1 MWLRDLSRRF
11 GLQLF
16 SVFSVLSVVRKTL
29 RVAGYDGARHFG
41 QKIIIIYIHSK
52 NHHFPKS
59 LPSFQNQIC
68 NTMGKK
74 TLTSLA
80 ALFALFMI
88 SCFPFAATGAK
99 PQPQSFVNY
108 LIPKTEG
115 WYYTGDNASG
125 DSYVFENA
133 SLTTAIH
140 IKKEPTLCE
149 NSQEFNKVILTY
161 IQSLAKNQE
170 FAEQRKTA
178 APYPFMGQKF
188 GHMVIVK
195 SRTTN
200 QRRFVLNHLVGTNM
214 YHIEVTANGNA
225 MTPPDDAMAFI
236 AQITAGSGQGMPP
249 SPEAIPQKATAAA
262 TQGQSGTTTRTAA
275 ATTRES
281 VSNVAGRS
289 QTQTAASNARQSTD
303 TPQGYRAGTTDAANR
318 ERAAAASQESAAA
331 TNKAQGTA
339 ENTQPQSS
347 TAPGQAQGA
356 TGTAVPAPQ
365 ASSGQSVKA
374 PADVPFTPGQIAK
387 GDIPMVKFSAT
398 DPCAQAGNDKAMPW
412 NQSGNAKIDLPKGV
426 TAIVP
431 PVVPN
436 LQHLSEFSF
445 NSAVSAAFE
454 AMRLVYG
461 PMPDDEARKFE
472 AAWAPLFDFPT
483 QEIIDYLN
491 KLNPLVS
498 QFLACRESYI
508 RVLNDLHM
516 VMFDASIAIEDDSQV
531 AWEAAMAEAA
541 LYTST
546 LTPLEATMKKIASQ
560 IEGLGNPP
568 DPNQAKCEARQR
580 YNRFFSGEYPFEGE
594 WAGDNGEEFLL
605 KVGHTYPDG
614 KVLVYWFPISWLN
627 EMEAKGYDITTMGMQ
642 NTEDGGLGI
651 IPGLFDLLKVMEE
664 IEPGFWV
671 SYHWAFDRTMFVYR
685 PDNDVMQ
692 VVKYHPPSNWSSQR
706 TLEKYTARKT
716 REPREPIPLVRSS
729 DGTINNW
736 QDLVKLLPA
745 DNWGGNK
752 LRGYNQIKSENFLT
766 DIEFAL
772 FDKQDK
778 NEEFNR
784 KKQEI
789 ENDKDLTQ
797 AQKQQMISELE
808 DEYSDIIV
816 RSASG
821 KTAATA
827 PAPAAEATPKE
838 GIPSAAEAEKVA
850 RQEAIAFH
858 SEMVDV
864 IKHNMERDIAERNE
878 VRQQLASAK
887 TPEEAKRIADRLKE
901 FDLRIIHH
909 QSNMQAEQDLVD
921 SHKTGELV
929 HTRTVFDDYAHNQ
942 FIDNIRENAAR
953 MDATRRIAERINRQI
968 DLLPEEMR
976 AEARDRAYKMLDGE
990 TVGSGDIEKARKV
1003 AMAITNQVQGYA
1015 GYDNAMA
1022 KEAEIDSEVN
1032 EFYAQMAIVAVGAV
1046 FVGVG
1051 SSALAEAY
1059 GAQSAA
1065 AIYGTKA
1072 LGAIYG
1078 GTTGAIAGGP
1088 KEGVTS
1094 AVSYWSPYG
1103 YAATQFVDG
1112 FQRAGLIP
1120 DADVR
1125 TKMWQG
1131 AKQAGTAWAMGKA
1144 FELGAGVVAKGSQK
1158 VFGSDNRLFK
1168 PVVKTP
1174 SQRSKEILDG
1184 LRTQG
1189 KHLNAADEVAT
1200 FSKLESQLAILKRD
1214 PVANGAR
1221 IAQMEKELNQLAAGL
1236 NMNYYTKWNL
1246 KYKADALT
1254 RSKYDRRVQQNY
1266 SEMTPGMKNR
1276 LDQQGYNMEGI
1287 EFVQFR
1293 NANSGGTS
1301 SMDLDLVPVRAG
1313 TRNEPAFTVNGQKMV
1328 MKKDG
1333 TMVTLE
1339 QFTDD
1344 AQKAMNAEY
1353 RRITGLDAHASEMNL
1368 VTSVHKEAFSTTKL
1382 LDKDV
1387 DFSTLSPDEIASIG
1401 KVLEVKMDGI
1411 NKNIMLTNT
1420 TKMQAKCRE
1429 SSKEIE
1435 NMLLR
1440 KLRSDLQQAPAGS
1453 PQQKQAAADIKYWE
1467 DMLQRF
1473 KTIGTDETNP
1483 AKIMELNREIMRETG
1498 GRDVNGV
1505 INDLITRFK

>member
-1 MWLRDLSRRF
+1 MVN
-11 GLQLF
+11 LF
-16 SVFSVLSVVRKTL
+16 L
-29 RVAGYDGARHFG
+29 
-41 QKIIIIYIHSK
+41 
-52 NHHFPKS
+52 KS
-59 LPSFQNQIC
+59 LPSLHNQIC
-68 NTMGKK
+68 NTMGQK
-74 TLTSLA
+74 TLLTLTAGFAFIVSFSLSLA
-80 ALFALFMI
+80 
-88 SCFPFAATGAK
+88 SSGAN

-108 LIPKTEG
+108 LVPKTDG
-115 WYYTGDNASG
+115 WYYTGDNPSG
-125 DSYVFENA
+125 DSYIFENG
-133 SLTTAIH
+133 SQTTAIH
-140 IKKEPTLCE
+140 LKKEPTLCE
-149 NSQEFNKVILTY
+149 NSQEFNKAILLY
-161 IQSLAKNQE
+161 IQSLTKNQE

-178 APYPFMGQKF
+178 APYPFLGQKF
-188 GHMVIVK
+188 GHMVTVK

-214 YHIEVTANGNA
+214 YHIEVTGNGNA
-225 MTPPDDAMAFI
+225 MVPPDDAMAFI

-249 SPEAIPQKATAAA
+249 SPEVIPQQATAAA
-262 TQGQSGTTTRTAA
+262 SQGQSGTTTRTAA
-275 ATTRES
+275 TTTRES
-281 VSNVAGRS
+281 ANTARESANNVAGRS
-289 QTQTAASNARQSTD
+289 QVQTATPNTRQGAD

-318 ERAAAASQESAAA
+318 ERAAAASRESAAA
-331 TNKAQGTA
+331 ANKAQGVA
-339 ENTQPQSS
+339 ENTAGQS
-347 TAPGQAQGA
+347 TASSGQTQGA
-356 TGTAVPAPQ
+356 TGSAAPAQQ
-365 ASSGQSVKA
+365 AATGQPGKA
-374 PADVPFTPGQIAK
+374 PSDIPFTAGQVDK
-387 GDIPMVKFSAT
+387 GNMPMVKFSAT
-398 DPCAQAGNDKAMPW
+398 DPCAPAANNKEMPW
-412 NQSGNAKIDLPKGV
+412 GQSSAAKIDLPKGV

-436 LQHLSEFSF
+436 LQQLSVFSF

-472 AAWAPLFDFPT
+472 SAWAPLFDFPT
-483 QEIIDYLN
+483 QEIIDYIN
-491 KLNPLVS
+491 KLNPMVS

-516 VMFDASIAIEDDSQV
+516 VMFDASIAIEDDSQL

-546 LTPLEATMKKIASQ
+546 LTPLEASMKKLASQ
-560 IEGLGNPP
+560 IESLGNPP
-568 DPNQAKCEARQR
+568 DPNQAKCEAQRRYRKFFEGPGPEGCWSGYQDNIFLSDGQYDMFQGENNEEKLGLVHNPKNVFIFKVNVNGAEKYYSIRICLDCNLGMTDSRGNVAAGPYSDSFIRENMMGTDTYTGTWIDGARQGQESQHMR
-580 YNRFFSGEYPFEGE
+580 KFEYPDIPEFDKISDDRIHRWIEICNKNKNTLQVGDFHEMIQEKAFALRFFATCLQWTAENKWQQFEYPDDS
-594 WAGDNGEEFLL
+594 WML
-605 KVGHTYPDG
+605 PDD
-614 KVLVYWFPISWLN
+614 VLV
-627 EMEAKGYDITTMGMQ
+627 
-642 NTEDGGLGI
+642 
-651 IPGLFDLLKVMEE
+651 
-664 IEPGFWV
+664 
-671 SYHWAFDRTMFVYR
+671 AFNR
-685 PDNDVMQ
+685 DVMAGVEKQ
-692 VVKYHPPSNWSSQR
+692 KEQPKTQPVAQQPVVPDAKSKE
-706 TLEKYTARKT
+706 T
-716 REPREPIPLVRSS
+716 
-729 DGTINNW
+729 G
-736 QDLVKLLPA
+736 DL
-745 DNWGGNK
+745 
-752 LRGYNQIKSENFLT
+752 
-766 DIEFAL
+766 
-772 FDKQDK
+772 
-778 NEEFNR
+778 
-784 KKQEI
+784 
-789 ENDKDLTQ
+789 
-797 AQKQQMISELE
+797 
-808 DEYSDIIV
+808 
-816 RSASG
+816 
-821 KTAATA
+821 
-827 PAPAAEATPKE
+827 
-838 GIPSAAEAEKVA
+838 AEAEKQA

-858 SEMVDV
+858 SEMIDV
-864 IKHNMERDIAERNE
+864 IKHNLERDMAERNE
-878 VRQQLASAK
+878 VRQQLATAK
-887 TPEEAKRIADRLKE
+887 TPAEAKNIVDRLKA
-901 FDLRIIHH
+901 FDMRIIGH

-929 HTRTVFDDYAHNQ
+929 HTRTVFDDYAHTT

-1003 AMAITNQVQGYA
+1003 AQAITNQVQGYA

-1032 EFYAQMAIVAVGAV
+1032 EFYAQMGIMAAGAV
-1046 FVGVG
+1046 FVGLG
-1051 SSALAEAY
+1051 SAALAETY
-1059 GAQSAA
+1059 GATSAA

-1112 FQRAGLIP
+1112 FQQAGLNP
-1120 DADVR
+1120 DADTRSKV
-1125 TKMWQG
+1125 WQG
-1131 AKQAGTAWAMGKA
+1131 AKQAGTAWVMGKA

-1158 VFGSDNRLFK
+1158 VFGGDSRLFK
-1168 PVVKTP
+1168 PIVQTP
-1174 SQRSKEILDG
+1174 SQRSKAILDG
-1184 LRTQG
+1184 IRTQS
-1189 KHLNAADEVAT
+1189 KNLNAADEVAT
-1200 FSKLESQLAILKRD
+1200 FSKLESELAILKRD
-1214 PVANGAR
+1214 PVANGTR
-1221 IAQMEKELNQLAAGL
+1221 IAQMEKELNQLAGGL

-1266 SEMTPGMKNR
+1266 AEMTPGMKSR
-1276 LDQQGYNMEGI
+1276 LDQQGYKMDGI

-1301 SMDLDLVPVRAG
+1301 SMDLDLVPVRVG
-1313 TRNEPAFTVNGQKMV
+1313 TRNEPAFTVNGRKMV

-1333 TMVTLE
+1333 SMVTLE

-1353 RRITGLDAHASEMNL
+1353 RRITGLSAPASEMNL

-1387 DFSTLSPDEIASIG
+1387 DFSTLTPDEIASVA

-1411 NKNIMLTNT
+1411 NKNVMLTNT

-1440 KLRSDLQQAPAGS
+1440 KLRSDLQNAPAGS
-1453 PQQKQAAADIKYWE
+1453 PQQKQATADIKYWE

-1505 INDLITRFK
+1505 INDLMTRFK

>member
-1 MWLRDLSRRF
+1 
-11 GLQLF
+11 
-16 SVFSVLSVVRKTL
+16 
-29 RVAGYDGARHFG
+29 
-41 QKIIIIYIHSK
+41 
-52 NHHFPKS
+52 
-59 LPSFQNQIC
+59 
-68 NTMGKK
+68 MGKK
-74 TLTSLA
+74 TLLTLA
-80 ALFALFMI
+80 AGFALFVM
-88 SCFPFAATGAK
+88 FTLPFAANGAK

-108 LIPKTEG
+108 LVPKTDG

-125 DSYVFENA
+125 DSYIFENA
-133 SLTTAIH
+133 SQNTAIH

-149 NSQEFNKVILTY
+149 NSQEFNRVILHY

-178 APYPFMGQKF
+178 APYPFLGQKF

-195 SRTTN
+195 SRATN

-214 YHIEVTANGNA
+214 YHIEVTGNA
-225 MTPPDDAMAFI
+225 NAMVPPEDAMAFI
-236 AQITAGSGQGMPP
+236 GQITAGTGQGTPP
-249 SPEAIPQKATAAA
+249 SPEAIPQQATAAA
-262 TQGQSGTTTRTAA
+262 SQGQSGTTTHT
-275 ATTRES
+275 TGTVTRES
-281 VSNVAGRS
+281 ATTARESATVAGRS
-289 QTQTAASNARQSTD
+289 QVQTATPNARQGAD

-318 ERAAAASQESAAA
+318 EREAAASRERAAAASE
-331 TNKAQGTA
+331 AQGATG
-339 ENTQPQSS
+339 N
-347 TAPGQAQGA
+347 APGQSTAASGQTQGA
-356 TGTAVPAPQ
+356 TGTAAPAQ
-365 ASSGQSVKA
+365 KASSGSGVQA
-374 PADVPFTPGQIAK
+374 PADVSFAPGEVAK

-398 DPCAQAGNDKAMPW
+398 DPCAPAGNVKGMPW
-412 NQSGNAKIDLPKGV
+412 DPSTNKTKMEMPKGV

-436 LQHLSEFSF
+436 LQQLSEFSF

-461 PMPDDEARKFE
+461 PMPDDEAKKFE

-483 QEIIDYLN
+483 QDIIDYIN
-491 KLNPLVS
+491 QLNPLVS

-531 AWEAAMAEAA
+531 AWEGAMAEAA

-546 LTPLEATMKKIASQ
+546 LTPLDATMKKLASQ
-560 IEGLGNPP
+560 IEALGNPP
-568 DPNQAKCEARQR
+568 DPTQAKCEARQR
-580 YNRFFSGEYPFEGE
+580 YNRFFGGDYPFEGE
-594 WAGDNGEEFLL
+594 WAGDDGEEFLL

-627 EMEAKGYDITTMGMQ
+627 EMEAEGYDINEMGMQ
-642 NTEDGGLGI
+642 NNDKGGLGI
-651 IPGLFDLLKVMEE
+651 LPGLYDLLKVMEE
-664 IEPGFWV
+664 IEPGMWV
-671 SYHWAFDRTMFVYR
+671 SYHWTFDRTMFIYQ

-716 REPREPIPLVRSS
+716 REPREPIPLLRSS

-736 QDLVKLLPA
+736 DDLVKLLPA

-752 LRGYNQIKSENFLT
+752 LNGYNRIKNENFLA
-766 DIEFAL
+766 DIETAL
-772 FDKQDK
+772 YDKQDK
-778 NEEFNR
+778 NAEFNQ
-784 KKQEI
+784 KKLEI
-789 ENDKDLTQ
+789 ENNKDLTQ
-797 AQKQQMISELE
+797 AQKDQAISELE

-816 RSASG
+816 KSASG
-821 KTAATA
+821 QTAAAA
-827 PAPAAEATPKE
+827 PAPAPAEASSNE
-838 GIPSAAEAEKVA
+838 GIPSAAEAEKLA

-864 IKHNMERDIAERNE
+864 IKHNMERDLAERNE
-878 VRQQLASAK
+878 VRKELAKAT
-887 TPEEAKRIADRLKE
+887 TPAEAKRIADRLKE
-901 FDLRIIHH
+901 FDMRIIHH

-1003 AMAITNQVQGYA
+1003 AMAITGQVQGYA

-1032 EFYAQMAIVAVGAV
+1032 EFYAQMGIMAVGAV
-1046 FVGVG
+1046 FVGLG

-1059 GAQSAA
+1059 GAQTAA

-1072 LGAIYG
+1072 LGAVYG
-1078 GTTGAIAGGP
+1078 GVTGHLAGGP

-1103 YAATQFVDG
+1103 FAATQFVDG
-1112 FQRAGLIP
+1112 YQRAGLNP
-1120 DADVR
+1120 DADTRSKV
-1125 TKMWQG
+1125 WQG

-1158 VFGSDNRLFK
+1158 YFGNESRLFK

-1174 SQRSKEILDG
+1174 SQRSKEIHDG

-1214 PVANGAR
+1214 PVANGTR
-1221 IAQMEKELNQLAAGL
+1221 IAQMEKELNQLAGGL

-1266 SEMTPGMKNR
+1266 AEMTPGMKSR
-1276 LDQQGYNMEGI
+1276 LDQQGYKMDGI

-1333 TMVTLE
+1333 SMVTLE

-1353 RRITGLDAHASEMNL
+1353 RRITGLSAPASEMNL
-1368 VTSVHKEAFSTTKL
+1368 VTSVHKEAFSTAKL
-1382 LDKDV
+1382 LDHDV
-1387 DFSTLSPDEIASIG
+1387 DFSTFTREEVASIG
-1401 KVLEVKMDGI
+1401 KVLEVKMEGI
-1411 NKNIMLTNT
+1411 NKNQMLTNT

-1453 PQQKQAAADIKYWE
+1453 PQQKQAQADIKYWE
-1467 DMLQRF
+1467 DMLARF

-1483 AKIMELNREIMRETG
+1483 SRIMELNREIMRETG
-1498 GRDVNGV
+1498 GRDVNAV
-1505 INDLITRFK
+1505 INDLVTRFK

>member
-1 MWLRDLSRRF
+1 
-11 GLQLF
+11 
-16 SVFSVLSVVRKTL
+16 
-29 RVAGYDGARHFG
+29 
-41 QKIIIIYIHSK
+41 
-52 NHHFPKS
+52 
-59 LPSFQNQIC
+59 
-68 NTMGKK
+68 MGKK

-80 ALFALFMI
+80 AMFALI
-88 SCFPFAATGAK
+88 VSLSLSIAAAGAY

-108 LIPKTEG
+108 LIPKTDG

-125 DSYVFENA
+125 DSYLFENA
-133 SLTTAIH
+133 SQTTAIH

-149 NSQEFNKVILTY
+149 NSQEFNKAILLY
-161 IQSLAKNQE
+161 IQSLTKNQE

-178 APYPFMGQKF
+178 APYPFLGQKF
-188 GHMVIVK
+188 GHMITVK
-195 SRTTN
+195 SRTNN

-214 YHIEVTANGNA
+214 YHIEVTGNDNA
-225 MTPPDDAMAFI
+225 MVPPDNAMAFI

-249 SPEAIPQKATAAA
+249 SPEAIPQQATAAA
-262 TQGQSGTTTRTAA
+262 AQNQSATGTARNTGTTTRES
-275 ATTRES
+275 ATSARES
-281 VSNVAGRS
+281 ANNVAGRS
-289 QTQTAASNARQSTD
+289 QVQTATPNTRQSSD

-318 ERAAAASQESAAA
+318 ERAEAANRERAAAA
-331 TNKAQGTA
+331 NKAQGVA
-339 ENTQPQSS
+339 GN
-347 TAPGQAQGA
+347 APGQSATSSGQTQGA
-356 TGTAVPAPQ
+356 TGSTAPAQQ
-365 ASSGQSVKA
+365 ATSGQAGKA
-374 PADVPFTPGQIAK
+374 PTDIPFTAGKVDK
-387 GDIPMVKFSAT
+387 GNMPMVKFSAT
-398 DPCAQAGNDKAMPW
+398 DPCAPVANDKEMPW
-412 NQSGNAKIDLPKGV
+412 GQSSAAKIDLPTGV

-436 LQHLSEFSF
+436 LQQLSEFSF

-483 QEIIDYLN
+483 QEIIDYIN
-491 KLNPLVS
+491 KLNPMVS

-541 LYTST
+541 FYTSA

-560 IEGLGNPP
+560 IEALGNPP

-580 YNRFFSGEYPFEGE
+580 YNRFFSGDYPFEGE
-594 WAGDNGEEFLL
+594 WLGDDGDEFLL
-605 KVGHTYPDG
+605 KVGYTYPDG

-627 EMEAKGYDITTMGMQ
+627 EMEAKGYDITEVGMQ
-642 NTEDGGLGI
+642 NTDDGGLGI
-651 IPGLFDLLKVMEE
+651 IPGLFDLLKVLEE
-664 IEPGFWV
+664 IAPGVWAG
-671 SYHWAFDRTMFVYR
+671 YHWAFDRTMFVYR
-685 PDNDVMQ
+685 PDNDMMQ
-692 VVKYHPPSNWSSQR
+692 VNKFHPPSGWSPAR
-706 TLEKYTARKT
+706 TLENYTARKT
-716 REPREPIPLVRSS
+716 RDAREPIPVIPSK
-729 DGTINNW
+729 DGTIRSWN
-736 QDLVKLLPA
+736 DLVKLLPQ
-745 DNWGGNK
+745 DNWAGNK
-752 LRGYNQIKSENFLT
+752 IRNYEQQKQEYFLT
-766 DIEFAL
+766 DLEAAL
-772 FDKQDK
+772 YDKQDK

-789 ENDKDLTQ
+789 EKNKDLTQ
-797 AQKQQMISELE
+797 AQKDQAITELE
-808 DEYSDIIV
+808 DEYADTIIK
-816 RSASG
+816 SAPG
-821 KTAATA
+821 NPAAATPPPVA
-827 PAPAAEATPKE
+827 SATPKE
-838 GIPSAAEAEKVA
+838 GTPADTDAETQA

-858 SEMVDV
+858 TEMMGV
-864 IKHNMERDIAERNE
+864 IKHNLDRDLAERAE
-878 VRQQLASAK
+878 VSKQLANAA
-887 TPEEAKRIADRLKE
+887 TPEEAKRIYDRLKE

-909 QSNMQAEQDLVD
+909 QSNMQSEQDLVD

-929 HTRTVFDDYAHNQ
+929 HTRTAFDDYAHNQ

-976 AEARDRAYKMLDGE
+976 ADARDRAYKMLDGE
-990 TVGSGDIEKARKV
+990 TVGSGDIEKARRV
-1003 AMAITNQVQGYA
+1003 AQAITNQVQGYA

-1032 EFYAQMAIVAVGAV
+1032 EFYAQMGIVAAGAV
-1046 FVGVG
+1046 FVGLG
-1051 SSALAEAY
+1051 SSALVEAY

-1072 LGAIYG
+1072 LGAVYG
-1078 GTTGAIAGGP
+1078 GVTGHLAGGP

-1103 YAATQFVDG
+1103 YAATQFIDG
-1112 FQRAGLIP
+1112 FQRAGLNP
-1120 DADVR
+1120 DADTR
-1125 TKMWQG
+1125 TKVWQG

-1144 FELGAGVVAKGSQK
+1144 FELGAGVIAKGSQK
-1158 VFGSDNRLFK
+1158 VFGNDSRLFK
-1168 PVVKTP
+1168 PIIQTP
-1174 SQRSKEILDG
+1174 SQRSKAILDG

-1189 KHLNAADEVAT
+1189 NNLNAADEVAT
-1200 FSKLESQLAILKRD
+1200 FSKLESELALLKRD

-1236 NMNYYTKWNL
+1236 NMSYYTKWNL

-1254 RSKYDRRVQQNY
+1254 RSKFDRRVQQNY
-1266 SEMTPGMKNR
+1266 AEMTPGMKSR
-1276 LDQQGYNMEGI
+1276 LDQQGYKMDGI

-1328 MKKDG
+1328 IKKDG

-1382 LDKDV
+1382 LDKNV

-1411 NKNIMLTNT
+1411 NKNQMLTNT

-1435 NMLLR
+1435 NMLLK
-1440 KLRSDLQQAPAGS
+1440 KLNSDLQKAPAGS
-1453 PQQKQAAADIKYWE
+1453 PQRRQAEADIKYWE

-1483 AKIMELNREIMRETG
+1483 AKIMKLNREIMRETG

>member
-1 MWLRDLSRRF
+1 
-11 GLQLF
+11 
-16 SVFSVLSVVRKTL
+16 
-29 RVAGYDGARHFG
+29 
-41 QKIIIIYIHSK
+41 
-52 NHHFPKS
+52 
-59 LPSFQNQIC
+59 
-68 NTMGKK
+68 MGKK

-88 SCFPFAATGAK
+88 SCFPFAASGAK

-108 LIPKTEG
+108 LIPKTDG

-133 SLTTAIH
+133 SQTATIH

-200 QRRFVLNHLVGTNM
+200 QRRFVLNHLAGTNM
-214 YHIEVTANGNA
+214 YHIEVTGNGNA

-249 SPEAIPQKATAAA
+249 SPEAIPQQATAAA
-262 TQGQSGTTTRTAA
+262 TQGQTGTTTR
-275 ATTRES
+275 ES
-281 VSNVAGRS
+281 ASMVAGRS
-289 QTQTAASNARQSTD
+289 QTQTAASNARQGAD

-318 ERAAAASQESAAA
+318 ERAAAASRERAAA
-331 TNKAQGTA
+331 TTKAQGSA
-339 ENTQPQSS
+339 ENAQGQSA
-347 TAPGQAQGA
+347 TTPTQAQGA
-356 TGTAVPAPQ
+356 SGTAAPAPQ
-365 ASSGQSVKA
+365 ASQGQPVKA
-374 PADVPFTPGQIAK
+374 PADVPFTSGEVAK
-387 GDIPMVKFSAT
+387 GDIPMVKFSST
-398 DPCAQAGNDKAMPW
+398 DPCAPTGNDKAMPW
-412 NQSGNAKIDLPKGV
+412 NQSGNTKIDLPKGV

-483 QEIIDYLN
+483 QEIIDYIN

-546 LTPLEATMKKIASQ
+546 LTPLEATMKKIATQ

-568 DPNQAKCEARQR
+568 DPNQAKCEAQR
-580 YNRFFSGEYPFEGE
+580 RYRKFFEGPGPEGCWSGYQDNIFLSDGQYNMFQGENNEEKLGLVYNPKNIFIFKVNVNGAEKYYSIRICIDCNLGMTEFRGNIAEGSYADSFIRENLMGTDTYSGNWIDGPRKGQEAQQVKKFEYPNIPEFDKISDAQIQRWIDICDAEKITIFREDFVEMFQEKALAPRFFETALQWTATNKWQQF
-594 WAGDNGEEFLL
+594 N
-605 KVGHTYPDG
+605 YPDDSWMTPDD
-614 KVLVYWFPISWLN
+614 VLV
-627 EMEAKGYDITTMGMQ
+627 
-642 NTEDGGLGI
+642 
-651 IPGLFDLLKVMEE
+651 
-664 IEPGFWV
+664 
-671 SYHWAFDRTMFVYR
+671 AFN
-685 PDNDVMQ
+685 NDMMASV
-692 VVKYHPPSNWSSQR
+692 
-706 TLEKYTARKT
+706 
-716 REPREPIPLVRSS
+716 
-729 DGTINNW
+729 
-736 QDLVKLLPA
+736 
-745 DNWGGNK
+745 
-752 LRGYNQIKSENFLT
+752 
-766 DIEFAL
+766 
-772 FDKQDK
+772 
-778 NEEFNR
+778 
-784 KKQEI
+784 
-789 ENDKDLTQ
+789 
-797 AQKQQMISELE
+797 QKQNEQPKTQPVAQQPAEPEVKAKEAGEL
-808 DEYSDIIV
+808 
-816 RSASG
+816 
-821 KTAATA
+821 
-827 PAPAAEATPKE
+827 
-838 GIPSAAEAEKVA
+838 AEAEKVA

-1015 GYDNAMA
+1015 GYDNAVA

-1112 FQRAGLIP
+1112 FQRAGLNP

-1158 VFGSDNRLFK
+1158 VFGSDSRLFK

-1276 LDQQGYNMEGI
+1276 LDQLGYNMEGI

-1353 RRITGLDAHASEMNL
+1353 RRITGLDAAASEMNL
-1368 VTSVHKEAFSTTKL
+1368 VTSVHKEAFSTAKL
-1382 LDKDV
+1382 LDHNV
-1387 DFSTLSPDEIASIG
+1387 DFSTFTPDEVASIG
-1401 KVLEVKMDGI
+1401 KVLQVKMDGI
-1411 NKNIMLTNT
+1411 NKNQMLTNT

-1453 PQQKQAAADIKYWE
+1453 PQQKQAASDIKYWE

-1498 GRDVNGV
+1498 GRDVNAV